1 MFLLASTGE
10 NILNAVRDFFQ
21 LVFVEFADLWVWPVV
36 VIGLMLLAV
45 LVMSFLVGFSYE
57 NRILKSINKINAYF
71 LNKPYITEENLVEF
85 NLKMKKVPKVLRNN
99 WQIYMLNRED
109 SPTTYINVNTCIDK
123 PLRTSSIE
131 KNIGNFTIF
140 TVFLALLSF
149 IIGLQYSKSVMAL
162 TNAGDIL
169 FFASLVPL
177 ALAFIYTIFILIIKA
192 AKNDIYSLLYDNFP
206 LYERNLTKAVSTLP
220 AYVDYEILFTKKE
233 IKEGIPILQQYL
245 EKRALVEQQELE
257 KARANSV
264 ACEEYDFT
272 ELGIDGSLVLERAMK
287 ECETFI
293 KTRNRLQEECGSI
306 ETEKENY
313 KKNFE
318 TTSKDFQRKL
328 QASRENLESLKSQQ
342 ESSTNRIESNYIRKQ
357 QADEI
362 KKQQQLEK
370 DNEEATAKFNEEQIS
385 LQQEIDKRQQE
396 IDEKKA
402 FVQQAMLLEF
412 KHYANTL
419 YKALTQKATE
429 VGNQKLIT
437 LAQENADLK
446 ALLTD
451 MQGVGTDP
459 QQLDPQASVIQQ
471 NDVTTETLYDMN
483 SSDEAQ
489 LQENRETSEQMK
501 QDEEEKQQAMQEAKA
516 KAEAENANNPAP
528 ENVNIEDNNAQN
540 NNNAGD
546 VTDDTT
552 TVADGVDTNGVADGG
567 NDDGGQQMQAEEQP
581 ENTVNAEE
589 DLDSIQKQIEEEN
602 NNLLKQK
609 QEFEND
615 VNNTISKI
623 DNAQASQV
631 EPTPVE
637 TPVVE
642 PQPEVAPAQPE
653 PQPVQA
659 EVPQAPVAEPVTPVV
674 NEAPAP
680 EPQPA
685 QPEVAPV
692 ATPEPQ
698 PAPAAE
704 PAPVEEEPVGDE
716 LDTARRTARR
726 TPARS
731 ARPAARE
738 RSSSRGSSRGGASA
752 KGGASS
758 EIDALNAEMQKL
770 LDSTKN

>member
-1 MFLLASTGE
+1 MFQLGATAESIIE
-10 NILNAVRDFFQ
+10 SVRDFFD
-21 LVFVEFADLWVWPVV
+21 LVFLEFSALWFWPIVV
-36 VIGLMLLAV
+36 LGLMLLAV

-57 NRILKSINKINAYF
+57 NRILKSVNKINSYF
-71 LNKPYITEENLVEF
+71 LTKPFITEENLVEF

-109 SPTTYINVNTCIDK
+109 TPTTYINVNTCIDK

-140 TVFLALLSF
+140 TIFLTLLSF
-149 IIGLQYSKSVMAL
+149 IVGLKYAQFVMIKN
-162 TNAGDIL
+162 TPGDTL
-169 FFASLVPL
+169 FFAALVPL
-177 ALAFIYTIFILIIKA
+177 AIVLIYTIFILIIKA
-192 AKNDIYSLLYDNFP
+192 AKNDIYSMLYDNFP

-264 ACEEYDFT
+264 ACEEYDFA

-287 ECETFI
+287 ESETFI
-293 KTRNRLQEECGSI
+293 RTRNRLQEECGSI

-318 TTSKDFQRKL
+318 QASKDYQRKL

-396 IDEKKA
+396 IEEKKA

-429 VGNQKLIT
+429 LGNQKLIA
-437 LAQENADLK
+437 LAQENTDLK

-451 MQGVGTDP
+451 MQGVGMTE
-459 QQLDPQASVIQQ
+459 QQLDPNASLIQQ
-471 NDVTTETLYDMN
+471 TDVTTENLYEMTA
-483 SSDEAQ
+483 SDQ
-489 LQENRETSEQMK
+489 NQMQENREMSEVMSQEEAQKKEEMK
-501 QDEEEKQQAMQEAKA
+501 AQQEAQA
-516 KAEAENANNPAP
+516 NGEVAPETAPQVDANAYSDIPQPTDPIATTEENAT
-528 ENVNIEDNNAQN
+528 V
-540 NNNAGD
+540 
-546 VTDDTT
+546 DTT
-552 TVADGVDTNGVADGG
+552 TDGTNDNNTDANGGVADGTIG
-567 NDDGGQQMQAEEQP
+567 GDGGQQMDVQP
-581 ENTVNAEE
+581 ETPAQPEE
-589 DLDSIQKQIEEEN
+589 DLDAIQKQIEEEN
-602 NNLLKQK
+602 NKLQQQK

-615 VNNTISKI
+615 LNNTISQM
-623 DNAQASQV
+623 DAQAVAQP
-631 EPTPVE
+631 EPVAEPVAE
-637 TPVVE
+637 PAPVVQE
-642 PQPEVAPAQPE
+642 APAQPE
-653 PQPVQA
+653 PVV
-659 EVPQAPVAEPVTPVV
+659 ETPV
-674 NEAPAP
+674 
-680 EPQPA
+680 A
-685 QPEVAPV
+685 QPEP
-692 ATPEPQ
+692 TPEPV
-698 PAPAAE
+698 AE
-704 PAPVEEEPVGDE
+704 PAPVEEAKPEPVAEPEPEEKPSSRSGS
-716 LDTARRTARR
+716 RTASRG
-726 TPARS
+726 RS
-731 ARPAARE
+731 AG
-738 RSSSRGSSRGGASA
+738 RGRTAGRDTSKGGSA
-752 KGGASS
+752 KKATS

-770 LDSTKN
+770 IDSTKN

>member
-1 MFLLASTGE
+1 MFQLGATAESIIE
-10 NILNAVRDFFQ
+10 SVRDFFD
-21 LVFVEFADLWVWPVV
+21 LVFLEFSALWFWPIVV
-36 VIGLMLLAV
+36 LGLMLLAV

-57 NRILKSINKINAYF
+57 NRILKSVNKINSYF
-71 LNKPYITEENLVEF
+71 LTKPFITEENLVEF

-109 SPTTYINVNTCIDK
+109 TPTTYINVNTCIDK

-140 TVFLALLSF
+140 TIFLTLLSF
-149 IIGLQYSKSVMAL
+149 IVGLKYAQFVMIKN
-162 TNAGDIL
+162 TPGDTL
-169 FFASLVPL
+169 FFAALVPL
-177 ALAFIYTIFILIIKA
+177 AIVLIYTIFILIIKA
-192 AKNDIYSLLYDNFP
+192 AKNDIYSMLYDNFP

-264 ACEEYDFT
+264 ACEEYDFA

-287 ECETFI
+287 ESETFI
-293 KTRNRLQEECGSI
+293 RTRNRLQEECGSI

-318 TTSKDFQRKL
+318 QASKDYQRKL

-396 IDEKKA
+396 IEEKKA

-429 VGNQKLIT
+429 LGNQKLIA
-437 LAQENADLK
+437 LAQENTDLK

-451 MQGVGTDP
+451 MQGVGMTE
-459 QQLDPQASVIQQ
+459 QQLDPNASLIQQ
-471 NDVTTETLYDMN
+471 TDVTTENLYEMTA
-483 SSDEAQ
+483 SDQ
-489 LQENRETSEQMK
+489 NQMQENREMSEVMSQEEAQKQEEMK
-501 QDEEEKQQAMQEAKA
+501 AQQEAQA
-516 KAEAENANNPAP
+516 NGEVAPETAPQVDANAYSDIPQPTDPIATTEENAT
-528 ENVNIEDNNAQN
+528 V
-540 NNNAGD
+540 
-546 VTDDTT
+546 DTT
-552 TVADGVDTNGVADGG
+552 TDGTNDNNTDANGGVADGTIG
-567 NDDGGQQMQAEEQP
+567 GDGGQQMDVQP
-581 ENTVNAEE
+581 ETPAQPEE
-589 DLDSIQKQIEEEN
+589 DLDAIQKQIEEEN
-602 NNLLKQK
+602 NKLQQQK

-615 VNNTISKI
+615 LNNTISQM
-623 DNAQASQV
+623 DAQAVAQP
-631 EPTPVE
+631 EPVAEPVAE
-637 TPVVE
+637 PAPVVQE
-642 PQPEVAPAQPE
+642 APAQPE
-653 PQPVQA
+653 PVV
-659 EVPQAPVAEPVTPVV
+659 ETPV
-674 NEAPAP
+674 
-680 EPQPA
+680 A
-685 QPEVAPV
+685 QPEP
-692 ATPEPQ
+692 TPEPV
-698 PAPAAE
+698 AE
-704 PAPVEEEPVGDE
+704 PAPVEEAKPEPVAEPEPEEKPSSRSGS
-716 LDTARRTARR
+716 RTASRG
-726 TPARS
+726 RS
-731 ARPAARE
+731 AG
-738 RSSSRGSSRGGASA
+738 RGRTAGRDTSKGGSA
-752 KGGASS
+752 KKATS

-770 LDSTKN
+770 IDSTKN